1 MKKVLVVIDMQV
13 DFTTGALKNEDAIAV
28 IPAVKKRIEAARA
41 AGEDII
47 FTRDTHTADYLS
59 TEEGRNLPV
68 EHCVKGTPGWEIV
81 PELSSFAEEVID
93 KPTFGSREL
102 GERLAEGAY
111 DEVELIGVC
120 TDICVISNAMI
131 AKAFLPNA
139 HVIVDGSC
147 CAGVTKESHLAALE
161 AMKVCHVEVR
171 Q

>member
-28 IPAVKKRIEAARA
+28 IPAVKKRIEAAQA

-47 FTRDTHTADYLS
+47 FTRDTHAADYLT

-68 EHCVKGTPGWEIV
+68 EHCIKGTPGWEIV
-81 PELSSFAEEVID
+81 PELRDAADEIID
-93 KPTFGSREL
+93 KPTFGSTEL
-102 GERLAEGAY
+102 GERLSQGGY

-139 HVIVDGSC
+139 HVIVDASC

-161 AMKVCHVEVR
+161 AMKVCHGEVR

>member
-47 FTRDTHTADYLS
+47 FTRDTHAADYLT

-68 EHCVKGTPGWEIV
+68 EHCIKGTPGWEIV
-81 PELSSFAEEVID
+81 PELRDAADEIID

-102 GERLAEGAY
+102 GERLSQGGY